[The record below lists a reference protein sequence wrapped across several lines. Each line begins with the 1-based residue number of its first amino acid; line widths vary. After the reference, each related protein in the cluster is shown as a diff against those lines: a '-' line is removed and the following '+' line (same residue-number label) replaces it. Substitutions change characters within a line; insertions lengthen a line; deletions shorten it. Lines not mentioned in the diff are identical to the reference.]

1 MNADLTRSGDGAPGG
16 RFLIFNGINDNRSV
30 GQQKRDLLGDDAGA
44 RHKFALRQQR
54 GGEFSERSGET
65 WALGGHGLRPHDIRR
80 NSSSSEELT
89 PTYHDLACKK
99 ARRRLICRRTL
110 TKATGGVN
118 RTG

>member
-1 MNADLTRSGDGAPGG
+1 MNADLTRGGDGAPSR
-16 RFLIFNGINDNRSV
+16 RFLVFNGINDNGSA
-30 GQQKRDLLGDDAGA
+30 GEQEHDLVGDDAGA

-80 NSSSSEELT
+80 NSWSSEELAS
-89 PTYHDLACKK
+89 TYHDLACKK
-99 ARRRLICRRTL
+99 ARRRLICPRTL